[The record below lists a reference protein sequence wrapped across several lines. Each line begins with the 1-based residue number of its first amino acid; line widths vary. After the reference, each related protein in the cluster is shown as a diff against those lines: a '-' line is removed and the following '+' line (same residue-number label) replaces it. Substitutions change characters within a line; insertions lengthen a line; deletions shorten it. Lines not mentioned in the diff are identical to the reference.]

1 MTRRQSPRQN
11 LKIQAYSIL
20 KKKIVNCEYQPGS
33 MLNEAQLADELG
45 FSRTPIR
52 EAISILEMEG
62 FLCIVPKKGILVTD
76 ILLSDIV
83 QIFQARMEIEP
94 IALKLA
100 GPRIPKEELLE
111 WKEKFLSGESSVEK
125 GYQMDTA
132 MHLAIIGYCG
142 NSYIIDMMKKVFDK
156 NTRVIVSSTENREH
170 VQEALREHLEIL
182 DCLLEQDFEKGAV
195 KMRAH
200 VAGCRNAALDFY
212 YSA

>member
-1 MTRRQSPRQN
+1 
-11 LKIQAYSIL
+11 
-20 KKKIVNCEYQPGS
+20 
-33 MLNEAQLADELG
+33 
-45 FSRTPIR
+45 
-52 EAISILEMEG
+52 
-62 FLCIVPKKGILVTD
+62 
-76 ILLSDIV
+76 
-83 QIFQARMEIEP
+83 
-94 IALKLA
+94 
-100 GPRIPKEELLE
+100 
-111 WKEKFLSGESSVEK
+111 
-125 GYQMDTA
+125 MDTA